1 MKNNLLFLAI
11 IYLGI
16 LTQSFNC
23 SLWKSS
29 FEVEHL
35 QHAKRLLA
43 MTNFFPSQQTT
54 PTTSLPKTENPGQ
67 TPILAE
73 KSRSTSAGLS
83 TQKSSLSKNT
93 DETDTVELV
102 KIKPHYYVQPIVKT
116 AFAESKRVELVKI
129 KPHYYVK
136 PDVQKAFAQSLKNFK
151 KGEQT
156 QVLAEKAQ
164 KTSNTPTTQ
173 KSLSGKGEA
182 EKVELVQIKPHYYVK
197 PEVQRAF
204 AKSKENSKPVK
215 LVRIIQN
222 YSVKP
227 EVRKAFTESLKNS
240 KRATN

>member
-1 MKNNLLFLAI
+1 
-11 IYLGI
+11 
-16 LTQSFNC
+16 
-23 SLWKSS
+23 
-29 FEVEHL
+29 
-35 QHAKRLLA
+35 
-43 MTNFFPSQQTT
+43 
-54 PTTSLPKTENPGQ
+54 
-67 TPILAE
+67 
-73 KSRSTSAGLS
+73 
-83 TQKSSLSKNT
+83 
-93 DETDTVELV
+93 LV
-102 KIKPHYYVQPIVKT
+102 KIKPHYYVNPIVKT

-151 KGEQT
+151 KDEQT

-164 KTSNTPTTQ
+164 KTSIAPATQ
-173 KSLSGKGEA
+173 KTLSSKGEA
-182 EKVELVQIKPHYYVK
+182 EKVELVQIKPHYYVT